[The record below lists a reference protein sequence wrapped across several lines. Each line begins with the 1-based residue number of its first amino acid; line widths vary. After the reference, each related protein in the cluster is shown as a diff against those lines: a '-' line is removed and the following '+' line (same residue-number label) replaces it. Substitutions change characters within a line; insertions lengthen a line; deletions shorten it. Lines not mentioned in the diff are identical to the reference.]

1 MNRKATNISLDPILL
16 NEAKSLGINIS
27 KASEDGVQRAISKL
41 KAAQWK
47 EENAAALESSN
58 EWVERNGL
66 PLDNFRKF

>member
-1 MNRKATNISLDPILL
+1 LNRKATNISLDPNLL

-47 EENAAALESSN
+47 EENAAALQSSN

-66 PLDNFRKF
+66 PLENFRKF